1 MWNVNGRFSQTAI
14 ENLAALG
21 FRVGS
26 TRGVVRVGLSGWLR
40 SLVAHVKF
48 DVAVVKVD
56 SLQLR
61 YIL

>member
-1 MWNVNGRFSQTAI
+1 MSNGFEHRLGAFPGRLMYTTNVITGKYATSMRFPQ
-14 ENLAALG
+14 LL
-21 FRVGS
+21 F
-26 TRGVVRVGLSGWLR
+26 GWLR

-61 YIL
+61 